1 MKKLLVS
8 IALASSAL
16 VAAAPASAQ
25 YYGRPGYD
33 DRYDRYDR
41 DGRYDRGIWQGNIRE
56 RLDRI
61 AFRID
66 RGFERGALTR
76 SEAQRLRW
84 ELNNVQRLAQRYSY
98 DGLSGWERADLER
111 RINWLQQRVQRERF
125 DDDRRDWRY

>member
-8 IALASSAL
+8 LAAASSAL
-16 VAAAPASAQ
+16 VAAAPDSAQ

-76 SEAQRLRW
+76 GEAQRLRW
-84 ELNNVQRLAQRYSY
+84 ELNNVQRLAHRYSY